1 MSKPKRGT
9 HRVSSP
15 AATGGAGT
23 FFEQHANATFLALL
37 LVRGVPPICPSCRV
51 VEVHLQTEHEGWNT
65 DDFMVVGETG
75 VGDRK
80 RLVGQI
86 KRSFAVSYSD
96 DDFKGAILDAWHD
109 FKSKTVFDVATDHFV
124 IVTLLGSNT
133 VLRYFTA
140 LLDCARAS
148 ADGDEFN
155 RRLATPGF
163 VHSKVV
169 TYSDEIR
176 KILDEQEGRA
186 VTFDELR
193 DFLRL
198 LYLLSF
204 DLNTATAQQRPGSKR
219 FWLTHR
225 TNTIPSRQHQTHGTP
240 CFRKL
245 DLARRKRVCIAGT
258 ISPKYCANATRPS
271 LPQTMLRFKHCVI
284 KPILSWG
291 EFGM

>member
-1 MSKPKRGT
+1 MRLRTTASDHSCKSGSELGMGKRT
-9 HRVSSP
+9 SATRRVSSP

-23 FFEQHANATFLALL
+23 FFEQHTNAAFLALL

-65 DDFMVVGETG
+65 DDFMVVGEAG

-96 DDFKGAILDAWHD
+96 DDFKGAILDAWQD
-109 FKSKTVFDVATDHFV
+109 FTSATVFNEATDHFV

-133 VLRYFTA
+133 ILRYFTA
-140 LLDCARAS
+140 LLDCARVS
-148 ADGDEFN
+148 ADGDEFS

-169 TYSDEIR
+169 AYSDEIR
-176 KILDEQEGRA
+176 KILDEHAGRA

-204 DLNTATAQQRPGSKR
+204 DLNSATAQTEAWIKTLLAHTSDEQDPIAAASDSWNALLQEVGS
-219 FWLTHR
+219 
-225 TNTIPSRQHQTHGTP
+225 GTP
-240 CFRKL
+240 QARVYRRD
-245 DLARRKRVCIAGT
+245 DLPEVLR
-258 ISPKYCANATRPS
+258 NATRP
-271 LPQTMLRFKHCVI
+271 
-284 KPILSWG
+284 
-291 EFGM
+291 